1 MPLQTLKS
9 MVHFTAVPP
18 TGVVTLPH
26 GLANNFRPVK
36 PDICTPDNGNFTFI
50 SADEFTVTYRN
61 DGTLAGDCD
70 ILCES
75 WHTIER
81 AFGATQSI
89 SLVPAPFI
97 PAGGGGAGP
106 GAQVIKTISAGT
118 AFATSQEVVFSNSN
132 GISFG
137 ADGTSVITAAFDAIK
152 TLVGHGGVTASGPT
166 ISFQDGNGVTFGILG
181 NTITASVQTAGGTA
195 TGVGISAGTQ
205 TAGTGVVV
213 FSNSNNVTFGMNA
226 STVTATVAAIQAISA
241 NGSGV
246 TNGTVVFS
254 NSNSVSFGYN
264 GSTITASV
272 YQPSVSKLVGFTA
285 AGGETQ
291 LTVTFSPAAPAS
303 SYSVIPF
310 LNGVSFQVAFDCPAS
325 ARSVS
330 QFVAIPSG
338 SLAAGDHIGFYLIAS

>member
-9 MVHFTAVPP
+9 MVHFS
-18 TGVVTLPH
+18 GVNPGQSVTLPH
-26 GLANNFRPVK
+26 GLSNNFRPVV
-36 PDICTPDNGNFTFI
+36 PDVCTPDNGNFVFVA
-50 SADEFTVTYRN
+50 ADEFTITFQN
-61 DGTLAGDCD
+61 TGTIAADCD
-70 ILCES
+70 VLCES

-81 AFGATQSI
+81 AFGATQSV

-97 PAGGGGAGP
+97 PAGGGGGAGQ
-106 GAQVIKTISAGT
+106 QVIKTISAGT

-152 TLVGHGGVTASGPT
+152 TIVGHGGSTASGPT
-166 ISFQDGNGVTFGILG
+166 ISFQDGNGVTFGISG

-213 FSNSNNVTFGMNA
+213 FSNSNGISFGMNA
-226 STVTATVAAIQAISA
+226 STVTATAADIKAISVG
-241 NGSGV
+241 GSAV

-272 YQPSVSKLVGFTA
+272 YQPSVSRLVGFTA

-291 LTVTFSPAAPAS
+291 LTVTFTPAAPAS
-303 SYSVIPF
+303 SYSVLPF

-338 SLAAGDHIGFYLIAS
+338 SLAAGDQIGFHLIAT